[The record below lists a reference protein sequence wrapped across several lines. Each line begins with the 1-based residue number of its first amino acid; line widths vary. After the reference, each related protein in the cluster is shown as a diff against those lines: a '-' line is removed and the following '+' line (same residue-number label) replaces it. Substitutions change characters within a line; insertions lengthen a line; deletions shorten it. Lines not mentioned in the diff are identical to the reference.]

1 METTSVKPFTSS
13 TYMKIK
19 AIAIDDE
26 PLALELIKNY
36 TAQFPALQLLQTF
49 DDALSGAEFLRCRPV
64 DLLFIDINMPDI
76 TGLDLVRSLPE
87 KPMVIFTTAHKR
99 FAHEGFEL
107 EALDYLLKPISI
119 ERFARTIQKTIG
131 QYRYK
136 HAAVAVREPE
146 SFFVYAEYKQ
156 VRIWLDDIE
165 YIESLEDYIRIHLL
179 NARPVLT
186 LMPLKKVLE
195 KLPHER
201 FRRIHRSYIVAIRS
215 ICSIAY
221 RRVLLY
227 SGATL
232 PVSDT
237 YADGLREWSGK

>member
-1 METTSVKPFTSS
+1 
-13 TYMKIK
+13 MKIK

-26 PLALELIKNY
+26 PLALELIRNY

-76 TGLDLVRSLPE
+76 TGIDLVRSLQE

-107 EALDYLLKPISI
+107 EALDYLLKPISM
-119 ERFARTIQKTIG
+119 ERFSRTMQKTMM
-131 QYRYK
+131 QYHYK
-136 HAAVAVREPE
+136 QAAVAPREPE

-156 VRIWLDDIE
+156 VRIWLDDVE

-179 NARPVLT
+179 SGRPVLT

-195 KLPHER
+195 KLPHDR
-201 FRRIHRSYIVAIRS
+201 FRRIHRSYIVAVRS
-215 ICSIAY
+215 ICAIAY
-221 RRVLLY
+221 RRVLLH

-232 PVSDT
+232 PVSST
-237 YADGLREWSGK
+237 YADSIREWGGK